1 VPHPPTIVHNL
12 TCAVVLKRERVSKL
26 IMLLP
31 RKSRGGSSSGYS
43 YSSYNDSPWNEEVTF
58 SMYSVYGRRSYFYA
72 QLAFEFL
79 TLGVLFLFLF
89 GCFFI
94 KQPKALPK
102 TLPKKAL
109 VFGILS
115 YIL

>member
-1 VPHPPTIVHNL
+1 
-12 TCAVVLKRERVSKL
+12 
-26 IMLLP
+26 
-31 RKSRGGSSSGYS
+31 
-43 YSSYNDSPWNEEVTF
+43 
-58 SMYSVYGRRSYFYA
+58 MYSVYGGRSNFIT

-94 KQPKALPK
+94 RQPKALPK
-102 TLPKKAL
+102 CLPKKAL